1 MVEFKFEYEDVARS
15 RAINDNT
22 LGDIRFRKLLSP
34 KDWNALP
41 ATVRARFSKR
51 VKGGDSTVYKGYI
64 AQTQMNRAGRIFAN
78 LARLIGAPLPLDKH
92 NENAPAVVTVTEDA
106 DYQGQ
111 FWSRQY
117 GNAHGFPQIIQSSK
131 QFSGPTGLEEYI
143 GYGIGMTL
151 RLAVEDE
158 ALAFY
163 SDRYFL
169 RLLGKRLLLPKWISH
184 LALRVGHADHGDGWF
199 EFSLELEHPWLGKM
213 LDQRVMFRDA
223 PETET

>member
-1 MVEFKFEYEDVARS
+1 MVEFKFEDQGFTRRKAQ
-15 RAINDNT
+15 NDNN
-22 LGDIRFRKLLSP
+22 LGDIRFRKLLSHA
-34 KDWNALP
+34 DWNALP
-41 ATVRARFSKR
+41 AAVRARFSKR
-51 VKGGDSTVYKGYI
+51 VKGGHSTIYKGYVVR
-64 AQTQMNRAGRIFAN
+64 TGMNRAGRIFAN
-78 LARLIGAPLPLDKH
+78 LARIIGAPLPLDRQ

-151 RLAVEDE
+151 RLKVEDE

-169 RLLGKRLLLPKWISH
+169 RVMGRRIMLPKWLSA

-199 EFSLELEHPWLGKM
+199 EFSLELEHPWLGKLM
-213 LDQRVMFRDA
+213 DQRVMFEDGA
-223 PETET
+223 

>member
-1 MVEFKFEYEDVARS
+1 MVESKFECEDFGRTAPS
-15 RAINDNT
+15 NDNR
-22 LGDIRFRKLLSP
+22 LGDIRFRKLLGA

-41 ATVRARFSKR
+41 AAIRARFSKR
-51 VKGGDSTVYKGYI
+51 VKGGQSTIYKGYVVK
-64 AQTQMNRAGRIFAN
+64 TEVNRAGRIFAN
-78 LARLIGAPLPLDKH
+78 LLRLIGAPLPLDSQ
-92 NENAPAVVTVTEDA
+92 NADAPAVVTVTEDA
-106 DYQGQ
+106 DYKGQ

-117 GNAHGFPQIIQSSK
+117 GSAHGFPQIIQSSK

-169 RLLGKRLLLPKWISH
+169 RLMGRRILLPKWMSK
-184 LALRVGHADHGDGWF
+184 LALRVGHADHGEGWF
-199 EFSLELEHPWLGKM
+199 EFSLELKHPWFGTLM
-213 LDQRVMFRDA
+213 DQRVLFRD
-223 PETET
+223 PLEK

>member
-1 MVEFKFEYEDVARS
+1 MDA
-15 RAINDNT
+15 
-22 LGDIRFRKLLSP
+22 

-41 ATVRARFSKR
+41 AAIRARFSKR
-51 VKGGDSTVYKGYI
+51 VKGGQSTIYKGYVVK
-64 AQTQMNRAGRIFAN
+64 TEVNRAGRIFAN
-78 LARLIGAPLPLDKH
+78 LLRLIGAPLPLDSQ
-92 NENAPAVVTVTEDA
+92 NADAPAVVTVTEDA
-106 DYQGQ
+106 DYKGQ

-117 GNAHGFPQIIQSSK
+117 GSAHGFPQIIQSSK

-169 RLLGKRLLLPKWISH
+169 RLMGRRILLPKWMSK
-184 LALRVGHADHGDGWF
+184 LALRIGHADHGEGWF
-199 EFSLELEHPWLGKM
+199 EFSLELKHPWFGKLM
-213 LDQRVMFRDA
+213 DQRVMFRDG
-223 PETET
+223 EIL

>member
-1 MVEFKFEYEDVARS
+1 MVEYKFEYEDVARS
-15 RAINDNT
+15 RAVNDNT
-22 LGDIRFRKLLSP
+22 LGDIRFRKLLST

-41 ATVRARFSKR
+41 ATVQARFSKR
-51 VKGGDSTVYKGYI
+51 VKGDESTVYKGYI

-78 LARLIGAPLPLDKH
+78 LARLIGAPLPLDKL
-92 NENAPAVVTVTEDA
+92 NENAPAIVTVTEDA

-169 RLLGKRLLLPKWISH
+169 RLLGKRLLLPKGISH

>member
-1 MVEFKFEYEDVARS
+1 MVEFRFESKGLE
-15 RAINDNT
+15 RAEPLNDNS
-22 LGDIRFRKLLSP
+22 LGDIRFRKLLSAH
-34 KDWNALP
+34 DWNALP
-41 ATVRARFSKR
+41 IAVRARFSKR
-51 VKGGDSTVYKGYI
+51 VKGGQSTVYKGYVVK
-64 AQTQMNRAGRIFAN
+64 TELNRAGRLFTN
-78 LARLIGAPLPLDKH
+78 VLRLIGAPLPLDSQ
-92 NENAPAVVTVTEDA
+92 NDGAPAIVTVTEDA
-106 DYQGQ
+106 DYKGQ

-117 GNAHGFPQIIQSSK
+117 GSTHGFPQIIQSSK

-169 RLLGKRLLLPKWISH
+169 KLPRLGRNLLLPKWLNK

-199 EFSLELEHPWLGKM
+199 EFSLELKHPWLGKLM
-213 LDQRVMFRDA
+213 DQRVMFQDWDIV
-223 PETET
+223 

>member
-1 MVEFKFEYEDVARS
+1 MVEFKFEHEDTAPLNAR
-15 RAINDNT
+15 NDNA

-41 ATVRARFSKR
+41 ATIRARFSKR
-51 VKGGDSTVYKGYI
+51 VQGGQSTIYKGYVVR
-64 AQTQMNRAGRIFAN
+64 TDMNPAGRI
-78 LARLIGAPLPLDKH
+78 LAQALRVIGAPLPLDRH
-92 NENAPAVVTVTEDA
+92 NTEAPAVVTVTEDA
-106 DYQGQ
+106 DYRGQ

-117 GNAHGFPQIIQSSK
+117 GNKHGFPQIIQSSK

-169 RLLGKRLLLPKWISH
+169 RLKGRRIMLPKWMSH
-184 LALRVGHADHGDGWF
+184 LALRVGHADHGGGWF
-199 EFSLELEHPWLGKM
+199 EFSLDLKHPWLGQLM
-213 LDQRVMFRDA
+213 DQRVMFKD
-223 PETET
+223 PLEG